1 MALASELMGMKFNHA
16 PKVSGKIRPGI
27 MVLTKKSSENSEAVT
42 IYNDGVKKGMSF
54 EQIGDALQKKF
65 GQNGMLRPI
74 NVPYFSVRAQDF
86 AMPEIAKLILDKF
99 GEDRGEGKRLYRFP
113 IVFGYDE
120 LTKILDFRFQMY
132 TASGLKFWS
141 DESKSGNERVCRTF
155 APIEMRNNKAIRN
168 PGGREVI
175 NRADNS
181 GVCNPSKCNE
191 FQTNQ
196 CKMRGRLLFYIPGI
210 PGAGMFEIPT
220 GSKNF
225 GFESEKTLTDVL
237 AATGGTL
244 RGLSTDRPVFWLT
257 KKFKKD
263 MPMIDWEKGTT
274 TRTDQ
279 WVIEIEADLDMG
291 RIIDN
296 PASLQIAANKSANI
310 LLGNT
315 TGQTE
320 NPTDVKLLADAKVEN
335 EATHSW
341 TVQTLR
347 PELADKLSMLDIMP
361 EEFGVYAAGI
371 WGATWSKDLEKLQ
384 KAYAEILEGLEHPQ
398 EYREVV
404 LNAQSGG

>member
-1 MALASELMGMKFNHA
+1 
-16 PKVSGKIRPGI
+16 
-27 MVLTKKSSENSEAVT
+27 
-42 IYNDGVKKGMSF
+42 
-54 EQIGDALQKKF
+54 
-65 GQNGMLRPI
+65 
-74 NVPYFSVRAQDF
+74 
-86 AMPEIAKLILDKF
+86 
-99 GEDRGEGKRLYRFP
+99 
-113 IVFGYDE
+113 
-120 LTKILDFRFQMY
+120 
-132 TASGLKFWS
+132 
-141 DESKSGNERVCRTF
+141 
-155 APIEMRNNKAIRN
+155 MRNNKAVRN
-168 PGGREVI
+168 PGGREII
-175 NRADNS
+175 NRGDNS
-181 GVCNPSKCNE
+181 GICNPSKCNE

-220 GSKNF
+220 GSKKF

-279 WVIEIEADLDMG
+279 WVIDIEADLDMG

-315 TGQTE
+315 PSQTE
-320 NPTDVKLLADAKVEN
+320 NSSDVKLLAEAKVEHEN
-335 EATHSW
+335 VPKW
-341 TVQTLR
+341 TVQKLR
-347 PELADKLSMLDIMP
+347 PELAEKLGVLDIMP

-371 WGATWSKDLEKLQ
+371 WGATWSKDLDKLQ
-384 KAYAEILEGLEHPQ
+384 KAYAEILEGLKHPQ

-404 LNAQSGG
+404 LNAQSGA